1 METTMKSKLALV
13 GAILCAFGATGAQAA
28 LTPYVQKVEARMSS
42 PEGLPRPLFT
52 WDVSYQ
58 AIFDGASLVKHVEID
73 FLFLNV
79 LGFTPAQKAAW
90 KADTEVAIE
99 SIWNDKYRIVDT
111 VNNRSY
117 ALSVDVTLEGYPQDG
132 LPNAFDQAVTVLPQP
147 GDCASRPNAL
157 DCRENMLNWFADST
171 DTIKAHEFGHMIGLY
186 DEYVGGAVDKA
197 NNPTLSND
205 GLMGLGALS
214 DTPAFYAR
222 YFQSY
227 ADFLAGVPL
236 AEYRRLAG
244 NGLSAGQFVLV
255 PVPEPSTWAMLVVGS
270 MMLGFGVR
278 RARRA

>member
-1 METTMKSKLALV
+1 MKSKLALV

-28 LTPYVQKVEARMSS
+28 LTPYTQKVEARMSS
-42 PEGLPRPLFT
+42 PTDTPRPLFT
-52 WDVSYQ
+52 WDVRYE
-58 AIFDGASLVKHVEID
+58 AIFDGANLVKHVEID
-73 FLFLNV
+73 FLFVNV
-79 LGFTPAQKAAW
+79 LGFSAAQKAAW
-90 KADTEVAIE
+90 KADAETAIE

-111 VNNRSY
+111 VNNKTY
-117 ALSVDVTLEGYPQDG
+117 ALSVDVTLEGYPREG
-132 LPNAFDQAVTVLPQP
+132 LPNVFDQAVTVLPQP

-157 DCRENMLNWFADST
+157 DCRENMINWFVDTT

-186 DEYVGGAVDKA
+186 DEYVGGAVDKL
-197 NNPTLSND
+197 NNSTLSDD

-227 ADFLAGVPL
+227 VEFLQGVPL
-236 AEYRRLAG
+236 AEYQRLAG
-244 NGLSAGQFVLV
+244 NGLQPGQFVLV
-255 PVPEPSTWAMLVVGS
+255 AVPEPSTWAMLVVGS